1 VGDVVQVVFDECY
14 SGVFYGYV
22 CARVYGD
29 VDLGLGEC
37 GGVVDVV
44 AGHGYD
50 LFLGLKALDYF
61 VFLFW

>member
-1 VGDVVQVVFDECY
+1 MSVILVFFMAMFVL
-14 SGVFYGYV
+14 VFMAMLIWV
-22 CARVYGD
+22 WASV
-29 VDLGLGEC
+29 